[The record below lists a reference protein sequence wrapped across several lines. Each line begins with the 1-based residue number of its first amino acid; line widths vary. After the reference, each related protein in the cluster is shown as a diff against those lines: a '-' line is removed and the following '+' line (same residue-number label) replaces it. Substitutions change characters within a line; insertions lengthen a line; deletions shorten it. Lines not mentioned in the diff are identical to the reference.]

1 MSFFASS
8 RASSR
13 KIAEISA
20 GSRKLTI
27 EDLEWQTDHDKEERK
42 CTVSLWT
49 RPLEEYNHDD
59 ITMMHWAIVF
69 EWDDRT
75 ATYEANDDGGYLL
88 PKWYDG
94 PPKASFKEWEG
105 KVIQQLGE
113 HMLSP
118 KKVNQAAK
126 NNRLNCLSY
135 MLGHVN
141 CQEWVVILTDELGIS
156 LPQETIAQNSP
167 MLALGASAAGFIQGN
182 QETLASAGTVAATL
196 GVGYLAA
203 TAISNNTT
211 TSEKNEK

>member
-1 MSFFASS
+1 MSFI
-8 RASSR
+8 ASSR

-20 GSRKLTI
+20 GSRKMTI
-27 EDLEWQTDHDKEERK
+27 EELEWQPDYDKEERK
-42 CTVSLWT
+42 CKVSLWT
-49 RPLEEYNHDD
+49 RPLEQYNHQD
-59 ITMMHWAIVF
+59 ITMMHWAVVF

-105 KVIQQLGE
+105 KVIKQLGT

-118 KKVNQAAK
+118 KQVNQAAK
-126 NNRLNCLSY
+126 NNRLNCLTY

-141 CQEWVVILTDELGIS
+141 CQEWVVVLTQELGIS

-167 MLALGASAAGFIQGN
+167 MYSIVATTAGAIHGN
-182 QETLASAGTVAATL
+182 QEALAKAGAIAAPL
-196 GVGYLAA
+196 GVGILAA
-203 TAISNNTT
+203 AAIANNTT